1 MLEICQSAYGYFE
14 GVQLTASTRRS
25 IIGWRVERDIGI
37 LGQTRAIKVVHSS
50 ELIPAR
56 VDLVFIR

>member
-1 MLEICQSAYGYFE
+1 MLEICQSACRYLK

-25 IIGWRVERDIGI
+25 VIGWRVERDIGI
-37 LGQTRAIKVVHSS
+37 LGQTNAIKVVHSS

-56 VDLVFIR
+56 VDLKSIR